1 MKTFRQYLA
10 ESKNTYNI
18 SMNREK
24 NYWYIDDGK
33 EVLTDADGDTI
44 KFKSR
49 EEAEEYIKSLDES
62 CKTIK
67 EAVLPTE
74 NEGWGFFGTGL
85 NYHDQNQMKVFWD
98 YTSKLLAEKLKWDPK
113 KVREF
118 LDSRGGR
125 YFADSVIDKGY
136 MSFRNIDKAFQEWQS
151 KDWFNS
157 YK

>member
-10 ESKNTYNI
+10 ESNLKYNI
-18 SMNREK
+18 SKSDNGR
-24 NYWYIDDGK
+24 YYYIDDGK
-33 EVLTDADGDTI
+33 KVLTDEDGNTLE
-44 KFKSR
+44 FSTR
-49 EEAEEYIKSLDES
+49 GEAEEYVAELDES

-67 EAVLPTE
+67 EAVLPTQ

-85 NYHDQNQMKVFWD
+85 NYHDQNQMKTFWE

-113 KVREF
+113 KVQTF